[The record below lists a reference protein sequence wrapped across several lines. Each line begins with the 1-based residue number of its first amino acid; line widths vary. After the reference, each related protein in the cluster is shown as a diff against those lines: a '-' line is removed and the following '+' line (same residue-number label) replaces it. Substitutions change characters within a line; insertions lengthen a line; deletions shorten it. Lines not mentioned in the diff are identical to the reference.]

1 MDTPAGMQHKS
12 PLETNRK
19 SPRTNELY
27 RRFLSYTKDKIKF
40 KKESWTK
47 KKRIDLTQREKASDM
62 GYFFECSDG
71 KSCSEKF
78 RDLTSNIKLPMGQ
91 STGNNASV
99 SVMKNQ
105 TDRTYVRLDLS
116 LTKDVAEDKEKSN

>member
-12 PLETNRK
+12 PLETNWK

-47 KKRIDLTQREKASDM
+47 KKRIDLTQRKKDSHM
-62 GYFFECSDG
+62 GYFFEYSDG

-78 RDLTSNIKLPMGQ
+78 RDLKSNTKLLKGQ
-91 STGNNASV
+91 STRNNPSV
-99 SVMKNQ
+99 SLMKNQ
-105 TDRTYVRLDLS
+105 TNRTYIRLDLS